1 MNNIFAEMAEEPARS
16 LNNLNNRKL
25 KKNGQNEIRVVS
37 KLKRNL

>member
-1 MNNIFAEMAEEPARS
+1 MNNIFAEMAEEPARG
-16 LNNLNNRKL
+16 LNNLNNKKL